1 MCLLLKKDLE
11 VSADFKNKQIIMS
24 ADYKVSAYYEDHL
37 EVSAVYKNQQGVPNV
52 HFSKT
57 FRKDSTEIIP

>member
-1 MCLLLKKDLE
+1 
-11 VSADFKNKQIIMS
+11 MS